1 MSGDDVFDPENRS
14 LYTSILRAPEGYVFD
29 CALATTYT
37 LDFGTALVVPAIL
50 TFDNAENA
58 ADIRKNPLF
67 LLQGLEKTAQRI
79 AIFCDRG
86 HIKGTRPHEA
96 QLLSLLERT
105 IHEVR
110 APRRGAFHPKI
121 WCLRFAPLKK
131 SAPAK
136 MRLAILSRNITMDR
150 SWDLNLCLE
159 GDIKKRRNSALD
171 GANPIVARF
180 IEQLSDMVHADD
192 DKVPDFV
199 ETLRRDILKCHF
211 LLPDGATDL
220 QIAFNGVNDT
230 RWQPPN
236 DWDSLTVVSPF
247 VTKRGLDHLRNGHAV
262 DKVSLVSRAEEL
274 DALKSEVLANMSSVQ
289 VLSDSAEDEV
299 DIADANDISG
309 LHAKAFIYT
318 KKRETTLVLGSAN
331 ATAPALV
338 DKGGKRENVEILV
351 TLTGTGGFALP
362 DSFNAL
368 LATYDVR
375 TDEPSTKPQKD
386 PLREAHHA
394 ICGLQFCQTFSDAV
408 DGSVQITLTLL
419 DTDDTIDSKAL
430 DKALDTVGVR
440 VAALGSQNQY
450 GFDLAPLLRGETQ
463 ELSLGETRIHALSK
477 WVVVNLTSLVSS
489 DREKTNFCLGTTL
502 ENCPEG
508 RLDAVW
514 QSIFSSPGA
523 FLDYLKLML
532 GLVFDPNDS
541 DGEPDAAGGA
551 WRLMLPNSDGSILEP
566 LLHALAKDP
575 DTLNDI
581 DALLAKLTNPKSG
594 ESVVPEDFETFWAS
608 FRPFLTKK
616 RRST

>member
-14 LYTSILRAPEGYVFD
+14 LYTSLLRPPEGYVFD

-110 APRRGAFHPKI
+110 APRDGAFHPKI
-121 WCLRFAPLKK
+121 WCLRFAALKK
-131 SAPAK
+131 GAPGK

-159 GDIKKRRNSALD
+159 GDVKKQRKSALD

-180 IEQLSDMVHADD
+180 IGQLSDMVHADD
-192 DKVPDFV
+192 NKVPEFV

-211 LLPDGATDL
+211 LLPNGATDL
-220 QIAFNGVNDT
+220 KIAVNGLDDR

-236 DWDSLTVVSPF
+236 DWNSLTVVSPF
-247 VTKRGLDHLRNGHAV
+247 VTKRGLDHLRNGHSIE
-262 DKVSLVSRAEEL
+262 KVSLVSRAEEL
-274 DALKSEVLANMSSVQ
+274 DALNPKVLANMSSVL
-289 VLSDSAEDEV
+289 VLSDAVEDEV
-299 DIADANDISG
+299 DVADAHDMSG
-309 LHAKAFIYT
+309 LHAKAFIYE
-318 KKRETTLVLGSAN
+318 KEYETTLVLGSAN
-331 ATAPALV
+331 ATASALV
-338 DKGGKRENVEILV
+338 DKGGTRENVEILA
-351 TLTGTGGFALP
+351 TLTGTDGLALP
-362 DSFNAL
+362 DSFKAL
-368 LATYDVR
+368 LTTYDVR
-375 TDEPSTKPQKD
+375 TDGHAIKTQKD
-386 PLREAHHA
+386 TLREAHDA
-394 ICGLQFCQTFSDAV
+394 ICGLQICQTFSDAV
-408 DGSVQITLTLL
+408 DGTVQIALTLPN
-419 DTDDTIDSKAL
+419 DDHTFAP
-430 DKALDTVGVR
+430 KALDTVEVR

-450 GFDLAPLLRGETQ
+450 GFDLASLLRGETQ
-463 ELSLGETRIHALSK
+463 YLSLGEARIHEISK
-477 WVVVNLTSLVSS
+477 WVVVTLTSLDSS
-489 DREKTNFCLGTTL
+489 DGEKINFCLGTTL
-502 ENCPEG
+502 ENSPEG

-514 QSIFSSPGA
+514 QSIFSSPDA

-532 GLVFDPNDS
+532 GLVFDLNDS
-541 DGEPDAAGGA
+541 EGEPDALGGA
-551 WRLMLPNSDGSILEP
+551 WRLLLPNSDGNILEP

-575 DTLNDI
+575 ETLNDI
-581 DALLAKLTNPKSG
+581 DSLLAKLTNPKSG
-594 ESVVPEDFETFWAS
+594 ESVVPEDFEDFWAS
-608 FRPFLTKK
+608 FRPFLTNK

>member
-1 MSGDDVFDPENRS
+1 MSSDDVFDPDNRS
-14 LYTSILRAPEGYVFD
+14 LYTSLLRAPDGYVFD

-67 LLQGLEKTAQRI
+67 LLQGLEKTAKRI

-110 APRRGAFHPKI
+110 APRGGAFHPKI

-131 SAPAK
+131 NAPAK

-159 GDIKKRRNSALD
+159 GDVKKQRKAALD

-180 IEQLSDMVHADD
+180 IAQLLDMVHADGN
-192 DKVPDFV
+192 KVPDFV

-211 LLPDGATDL
+211 KLPDGATDL
-220 QIAFNGVNDT
+220 QIAVNGVDDT

-247 VTKRGLDHLRNGHAV
+247 VTKRGLDHLRNGHPAK
-262 DKVSLVSRAEEL
+262 KVSLVTRAEEL
-274 DALKSEVLANMSSVQ
+274 DALKPAVLAKMANVQ
-289 VLSDSAEDEV
+289 VLSDAAEDEADV
-299 DIADANDISG
+299 ADAHDMSG
-309 LHAKAFIYT
+309 LHAKAFIYA
-318 KKRETTLVLGSAN
+318 KDHETTLVLGSAN

-338 DKGGKRENVEILV
+338 DKGGTRENVEILA

-362 DSFNAL
+362 DSFDAL
-368 LATYDVR
+368 LADYDLR
-375 TDEPSTKPQKD
+375 TDGPATQPHKD
-386 PLREAHHA
+386 HLRAAHDA
-394 ICGLQFCQTFSDAV
+394 ISGLQICQTFSDPV
-408 DGSVQITLTLL
+408 DGTVQITLTLRGDDHTFDPNTL
-419 DTDDTIDSKAL
+419 DD
-430 DKALDTVGVR
+430 VEVR
-440 VAALGSQNQY
+440 VAALGSQNRY
-450 GFDLAPLLRGETQ
+450 GFDLAPLLRGEMQ
-463 ELSLGETRIHALSK
+463 DLALGEARIHEISK
-477 WVVVNLTSLVSS
+477 WVVVTLTSLAS
-489 DREKTNFCLGTTL
+489 REEEKTSFCLGTTL
-502 ENCPEG
+502 KNSPEG

-514 QSIFSSPGA
+514 QSIFSSPDA

-541 DGEPDAAGGA
+541 DSEPDAMGGA
-551 WRLMLPNSDGSILEP
+551 WRLMLPSSDGSILEP
-566 LLHALAKDP
+566 LLHALAKEP
-575 DTLNDI
+575 ETLNDI
-581 DALLAKLTNPKSG
+581 DALLAKLTHPTSG
-594 ESVVPEDFETFWAS
+594 ESVVPAEFEEFWAS
-608 FRPFLTKK
+608 FRPLLPKK